1 MRICKHVIILS
12 VAFLLFVFGT
22 LLCDK
27 QNLQNNLIRLHIVA
41 NSDEEADQKAKMLVK
56 EEVTQFLLTHMQN
69 ASSKEEARR
78 FLERELTNIQS
89 CAEAALDNA
98 GVTGQVRVQ
107 LSKEAFGLRSYDT
120 FSLPSGIYDALRIEL
135 GEGKGENW
143 WCVVFPSLCDPVT
156 SSGFASAADRSGFDQ
171 TLTGTLTG
179 VYEVRFLL
187 LDWLGRI
194 ENFLF
199 G

>member
-89 CAEAALDNA
+89 CAEAAL
-98 GVTGQVRVQ
+98 
-107 LSKEAFGLRSYDT
+107 
-120 FSLPSGIYDALRIEL
+120 LPL
-135 GEGKGENW
+135 
-143 WCVVFPSLCDPVT
+143 
-156 SSGFASAADRSGFDQ
+156 
-171 TLTGTLTG
+171 
-179 VYEVRFLL
+179 
-187 LDWLGRI
+187 
-194 ENFLF
+194 
-199 G
+199 